1 MLELDG
7 IYKSYYRQRVL
18 ENVSFSIPSGQIV
31 GLLGPNGA
39 GKTTLIRIINQIIE
53 PDKGYISFHGKMMT
67 SEHLKNIGYLPEE
80 RGLYKTMTVEA
91 HALFLGQLRGMA
103 KKDVQK
109 QLDYWLEKFG
119 IQSWRKKR
127 IEELSKG
134 MAQKVQ
140 FICTVLHDPDLL
152 ILDEP
157 FSGFDPINV
166 DLIREELKE
175 FRAKGKT
182 VILSTHNMKSVEEIC
197 DRAILIHEGK
207 KIMEGQI
214 MDVRSEHKEGLFSIT
229 FSGNMIAFATA
240 LWTGYEIVSK
250 EVLNDTTFNVNLK
263 MRGENEFNDLLSTL
277 IPAVK
282 IISAQEVLPSME
294 DVFMRKINARKEVEN
309 A

>member
-18 ENVSFSIPSGQIV
+18 EDVSFSIPSGQIV

-53 PDKGYISFHGKMMT
+53 PDKGYISFDGKMMT

-109 QLDYWLEKFG
+109 QLNFWLEKFG

-182 VILSTHNMKSVEEIC
+182 IILSTHNMKSVEEIC
-197 DRAILIHEGK
+197 DRAVLIHEGK
-207 KIMEGQI
+207 KVMEGQI
-214 MDVRSEHKEGLFSIT
+214 MDVRSEHKEGLYSIT

-240 LWTGYEIVSK
+240 LWAGFEIVSK
-250 EVLNDTTFNVNLK
+250 EIHNDTTFTVYLK
-263 MRGENEFNDLLSTL
+263 MRAENEFNDLLSTL

-294 DVFMRKINARKEVEN
+294 DVFMKKINAGKEVEN

>member
-18 ENVSFSIPSGQIV
+18 ENISFSIPAGQIV

-39 GKTTLIRIINQIIE
+39 GKTTLIRIINQIIA
-53 PDKGYISFHGKMMT
+53 PDKGYLSFHGKLMT

-91 HALFLGQLRGMA
+91 HALFLGQLRGIPKA
-103 KKDVQK
+103 DVEK
-109 QLDYWLEKFG
+109 QLNYWLEKFE
-119 IQSWRKKR
+119 IESWRKKR

-166 DLIREELKE
+166 ELIRDELKE

-182 VILSTHNMKSVEEIC
+182 IILSTHNMKSVEEIC
-197 DRAILIHEGK
+197 DQVVLIHEGK
-207 KIMEGQI
+207 KIMEGPI
-214 MDVRSEHKEGLFSIT
+214 MDVRNAHKEGLFSIT

-240 LWTGYEIVSK
+240 LWAGYEIISK
-250 EVLNDTTFNVNLK
+250 EVHNDTTFTVYLK
-263 MRGENEFNDLLSTL
+263 MRSENEFNDLLATL
-277 IPAVK
+277 LPAVK

-294 DVFMRKINARKEVEN
+294 DVFMKKINEGKEVEN